1 MLLVFRSNRSP
12 EGDVATASR
21 DGAAEP
27 GSVLVFQILRNAS
40 NPEAPRPGGL
50 SQRPEVMS
58 KSDI

>member
-27 GSVLVFQILRNAS
+27 GSVHCAMRRIL
-40 NPEAPRPGGL
+40 EHLAPAA
-50 SQRPEVMS
+50 
-58 KSDI
+58 